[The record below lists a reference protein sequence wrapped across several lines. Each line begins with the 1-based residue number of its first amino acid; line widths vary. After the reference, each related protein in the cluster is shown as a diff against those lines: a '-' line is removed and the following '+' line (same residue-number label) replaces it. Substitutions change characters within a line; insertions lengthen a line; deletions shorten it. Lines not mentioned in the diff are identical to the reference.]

1 MCETAPVSELTVYG
15 ASWCPDCH
23 RSKAFLSSHRI
34 AFAWVDI
41 DEDKAGLAEVERL
54 QNGGRTI
61 PTIIFP
67 DGTSLLEPSD
77 EALAS
82 KLGIA
87 VKAALGFYD
96 LVIVGGGPAALSASI
111 YAAREGIGVVVIDSG
126 GLGGNAGV
134 TERID
139 NYPGFP
145 EGIGGAELMDRFEA
159 QARRYEV
166 ELVAGAKV
174 TGLRRD
180 GEDLQVALG
189 TGQQIRAHAVLV
201 ATGSTYRRLGIPGED
216 ALIGAGIHFCA
227 TCDGPFYR
235 GAEELLVVGGGNA
248 GLEEGLF
255 LAQFAKRIRIV
266 QNESELTAS
275 RLLQDKVKSDPRFEI
290 HTGTVLEEFRG
301 QRKLEE
307 VVARD
312 TRSGQE
318 IRWHPAAAFI
328 FIGQTPNSQL
338 LEGVVDLDRWG
349 FVVTD
354 DAYRTSQ
361 AGLYAAGDV
370 RARSTKQLASAVG
383 EGAAALLSVRS
394 YLQKHDHLAVVD
406 INS

>member
-1 MCETAPVSELTVYG
+1 MYG

-34 AFAWVDI
+34 AFDWVDI
-41 DEDKAGLAEVERL
+41 DQDKAGLAVVERL

-61 PTIIFP
+61 PTIVFP
-67 DGTSLLEPSD
+67 DGSQLFEPSD
-77 EALAS
+77 EELAT
-82 KLGIA
+82 KLGIV
-87 VKAALGFYD
+87 VKAELSVYD
-96 LVIVGGGPAALSASI
+96 LVIVGGGPAGLSASI
-111 YAAREGIGVVVIDSG
+111 YAAREGISVVVIDSG

-159 QARRYEV
+159 QARRYQV
-166 ELVAGAKV
+166 ELVAGAGVNSLQREGADLKV
-174 TGLRRD
+174 G
-180 GEDLQVALG
+180 LG
-189 TGQQIRAHAVLV
+189 TGQQIQAHAVLV
-201 ATGSTYRRLGIPGED
+201 ATGSTYRRLGIPGEE

-255 LAQFAKRIRIV
+255 LAQFAKKIRIV
-266 QNESELTAS
+266 QNESALTAS
-275 RLLQDKVKSDPRFEI
+275 RLLQDKVNGDPRFEI
-290 HTGTVLEEFRG
+290 HTDTVLEEFRG
-301 QRKLEE
+301 QGKLDE

-312 TRSGQE
+312 TKSGQE

-349 FVVTD
+349 FVITD

-361 AGLYAAGDV
+361 AGVYAAGDV

>member
-1 MCETAPVSELTVYG
+1 MADLTVYG

-23 RSKAFLSSHRI
+23 RSKAFLSAHRI
-34 AFAWVDI
+34 AFQWVDI
-41 DEDKAGLAEVERL
+41 DEDKAGLAVVERL
-54 QNGGRTI
+54 QKGGRTI
-61 PTIIFP
+61 PTIVFP
-67 DGTSLLEPSD
+67 DGSQLFEPSD
-77 EALAS
+77 EELAT
-82 KLGIA
+82 KLGIS
-87 VKAALGFYD
+87 VKAELSAYD
-96 LVIVGGGPAALSASI
+96 LVIVGGGPAGLSASI
-111 YAAREGIGVVVIDSG
+111 YAAREGISVVVVDSG

-145 EGIGGAELMDRFEA
+145 EGIGGAALMDRFEA

-166 ELVAGAKV
+166 ELVAGVGVKSLLRSGQDLEV
-174 TGLRRD
+174 GLN
-180 GEDLQVALG
+180 
-189 TGQQIRAHAVLV
+189 TGQRLQAHAVLV

-235 GAEELLVVGGGNA
+235 GSDELLVVGGGNA

-255 LAQFAKRIRIV
+255 LAQFSKKIRIV
-266 QNESELTAS
+266 QNAAALTAS
-275 RLLQDKVKSDPRFEI
+275 RLLQDKIGSDPRFEV

-301 QRKLEE
+301 EGKLEE
-307 VVARD
+307 VVARE
-312 TRSGQE
+312 TESGRE

-338 LEGVVDLDRWG
+338 LGGVADLDRWG
-349 FVVTD
+349 FVITD
-354 DAYRTSQ
+354 DAYRTSLP
-361 AGLYAAGDV
+361 GVYAAGDV

-394 YLQKHDHLAVVD
+394 YLQKHDHLAAVD